1 MTVKTFFVGLIA
13 SFALP
18 WLAVVAVPYATMRA
32 VETPQFDEGDDGKA
46 GAYQPVKSGRV
57 GNGSEIYG
65 AEGCAQCHS
74 QLSRPTY
81 AGNDLGRDGL
91 AGFKKDPNRGNTIRE
106 SNLWDYA
113 GEPFAWIGE
122 TRMGPDLGNY
132 GRRMELLAIEK
143 NTARAAELGVAV
155 NELPLAERFNTEV
168 AVYTHLFDPRFDNV
182 KSICPSN
189 KQMFD
194 SKPILGQAGLVTA
207 LPIEGQD
214 GDQIVPGP
222 KALTLA
228 SYLLGLKR
236 DGEVPYAMD
245 FARGKKKAS
254 AK

>member
-1 MTVKTFFVGLIA
+1 MTVKTFFIGLIA

-32 VETPQFDEGDDGKA
+32 VEIPQYDLAKDGKE
-46 GAYQPVKSGRV
+46 GTYKPVKSGRV
-57 GNGSEIYG
+57 ANGSRIYG

-81 AGNDLGRDGL
+81 AGNDLGRPDLAGL
-91 AGFKKDPNRGNTIRE
+91 ANDPDLGDTRRE

-132 GRRMELLAIEK
+132 GRRMELLAVNENK
-143 NTARAAELGVAV
+143 LRADELGIKLAELPQAEKFDLEAAV
-155 NELPLAERFNTEV
+155 FN
-168 AVYTHLFDPRFDNV
+168 HLYDPRIGNY

-189 KQMFD
+189 KCFFKTD
-194 SKPILGQAGLVTA
+194 KIYGQGAVNA
-207 LPIEGQD
+207 LPLESND
-214 GDQIVPGP
+214 GEQVIPGEKAQI
-222 KALTLA
+222 LT

-236 DGEVPYAMD
+236 DGDVPDSMN
-245 FARGKKKAS
+245 FARNKKSSK
-254 AK
+254 